1 MSPQPL
7 SPKIPVA
14 VLGATGT
21 VGQRFIQLLD
31 NHPWFEVTT
40 LTGSDRSA
48 GRIYGE
54 ACHWLMNTEMPAWAA
69 NMRVLPTLP
78 ADYNVAVA
86 FSALPADTAK
96 DVEPELAK
104 KGVGVCSNASAY
116 RKEADVP
123 ILLPEANAE
132 HAAIVSVQRQKRGWP
147 GFIVTNPNC
156 TSTGMTI
163 ALKALQNAF
172 GLKKVFAVSMQ
183 AISGAGYPGVA
194 SYDIL
199 DNVIPYIGGEEEKVE
214 WEPKKMLGTFNGETI
229 DLADYGASA
238 HTNRVPVADGHTVC
252 VSVELGTP
260 ATPEEAMQVFR
271 EYRGPEVSRGLPFSP
286 DPVIVVR
293 TAPDQ
298 PQPRLERSTGK
309 GQATVVGRVRP
320 DPLFTLKFVV
330 FSHNTVRGAA
340 GGSLYNAEL
349 LVNMGLIARP

>member
-1 MSPQPL
+1 MPHQKINPR
-7 SPKIPVA
+7 IPVA

-54 ACHWLMNTEMPAWAA
+54 ACHWLMDSEMPVWARE
-69 NMRVLPTLP
+69 MRVMPTLP
-78 ADYNVAVA
+78 VDYDVAVA
-86 FSALPADTAK
+86 FSALPASIAK
-96 DVEPELAK
+96 ETEPELAR
-104 KGVGVCSNASAY
+104 KGIAVCSNASAY
-116 RKEADVP
+116 RKEPDVP

-132 HAAIVSVQRQKRGWP
+132 HAEIVRLQRQQRGWP
-147 GFIVTNPNC
+147 GLIVTNPNC

-172 GLKKVFAVSMQ
+172 GLKRLFAVSMQ
-183 AISGAGYPGVA
+183 AISGAGYPGVP

-199 DNVIPYIGGEEEKVE
+199 GNVIPYIGGEEEKVE
-214 WEPKKMLGTFNGETI
+214 WEPRKMLGTFTGSEI
-229 DLADYGASA
+229 ALADFVASA

-252 VSVELGTP
+252 VSVELGAS
-260 ATPEEAMQVFR
+260 ATPEEAATVLR
-271 EYRGPEVSRGLPFSP
+271 EYTGPESSRGLPSSP

-293 TAPDQ
+293 EAPDQ
-298 PQPRLERSTGK
+298 PQPRFELATGK
-309 GQATVVGRVRP
+309 GMATVVGRLRP
-320 DPLFTLKFVV
+320 DPIFDLKFVV

-349 LVNMGLIARP
+349 LVNLGLIKK